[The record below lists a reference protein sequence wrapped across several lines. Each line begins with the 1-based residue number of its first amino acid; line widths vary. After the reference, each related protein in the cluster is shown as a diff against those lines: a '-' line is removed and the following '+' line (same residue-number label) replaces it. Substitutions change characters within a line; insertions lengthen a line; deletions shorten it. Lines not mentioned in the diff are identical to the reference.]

1 MGLRSCGLDSLEW
14 QRALPQVLPR
24 RWCCRFARWKPGRN
38 SESVIVRPASK
49 ELGSWRL
56 REVKHL
62 MLWVVLIAVAGML
75 IFVVRQGQG
84 PKDQELSFSQFM
96 DEVKAGRVAKVTVA
110 ANDVHG
116 EMRNPTQQL
125 HTTVPLNYPNIYD
138 LMKAANP
145 PVDVTIKDTSSGT
158 WLSILLQASPFIV
171 LAAFWIFMVRQ
182 DRKSTRLNS
191 SHFGSSYSV

>member
-1 MGLRSCGLDSLEW
+1 
-14 QRALPQVLPR
+14 
-24 RWCCRFARWKPGRN
+24 
-38 SESVIVRPASK
+38 
-49 ELGSWRL
+49 
-56 REVKHL
+56 

-116 EMRNPTQQL
+116 EMRNPIQQL

-138 LMKAANP
+138 SFHRAGGFL
-145 PVDVTIKDTSSGT
+145 DLHG
-158 WLSILLQASPFIV
+158 SPD
-171 LAAFWIFMVRQ
+171 AKWRQ
-182 DRKSTRLNS
+182 QSA
-191 SHFGSSYSV
+191 